1 MGIFARRKREKH
13 YTTMSIEELRML
25 NNDELRD
32 AVSARMMKEAGR
44 REVAQCLN
52 LFTGA
57 RRVFYIVS
65 LYEAEVSTDGL
76 CRFLVGPGRS
86 ATGYIMDTLREI
98 HATRHAEL
106 LRKFT
111 SENGIDLD
119 DLGDLRIENSW
130 EYEDVKGRYPFDIFN
145 EKFQKLYDKESIDSR
160 LMQYV
165 RNHIEEF

>member
-1 MGIFARRKREKH
+1 VGIFGRRKREKQ
-13 YTTMSIEELRML
+13 YITMSSEELRTL
-25 NNDELRD
+25 NDDELRD
-32 AVSARMMKEAGR
+32 AISARMMKEAGR
-44 REVAQCLN
+44 REVVQCLD

-57 RRVFYIVS
+57 KGVFYVAS
-65 LYEAEVSTDGL
+65 LYEAEVNTDGL

-86 ATGYIMDTLREI
+86 AAGSILDALREI
-98 HATRHAEL
+98 HASRHAEL

-111 SENGIDLD
+111 SDNGINLN

-130 EYEDVKGRYPFDIFN
+130 EYDDVKGKYPFDTFN

>member
-1 MGIFARRKREKH
+1 
-13 YTTMSIEELRML
+13 
-25 NNDELRD
+25 
-32 AVSARMMKEAGR
+32 
-44 REVAQCLN
+44 
-52 LFTGA
+52 
-57 RRVFYIVS
+57 
-65 LYEAEVSTDGL
+65 
-76 CRFLVGPGRS
+76 
-86 ATGYIMDTLREI
+86 MDTLREI
-98 HATRHAEL
+98 HASRHAEL